1 VFSGA
6 SIAEGAAVNVE
17 PVAGRT
23 AAGSGT
29 AAYLAVVAAG
39 ASVALLKSHLLLA

>member
-17 PVAGRT
+17 PVAGKI
-23 AAGSGT
+23 AAGAGT
-29 AAYLAVVAAG
+29 AAYLAVVAAC
-39 ASVALLKSHLLLA
+39 ASVALLKSQLLLA

>member
-17 PVAGRT
+17 PVAGST
-23 AAGSGT
+23 AARAGT
-29 AAYLAVVAAG
+29 AAFLAVVAAG
-39 ASVALLKSHLLLA
+39 ASVALLKSQLLLA